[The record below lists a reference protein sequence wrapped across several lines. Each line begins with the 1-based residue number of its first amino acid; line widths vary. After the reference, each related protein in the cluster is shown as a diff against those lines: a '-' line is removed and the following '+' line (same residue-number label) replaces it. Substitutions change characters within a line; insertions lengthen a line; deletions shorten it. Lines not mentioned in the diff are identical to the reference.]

1 MVEVTFFDE
10 ADFLNEDEAFVAM
23 MNQGT
28 LKFNQTA
35 FKWMKLKDFK
45 CMKIGHDSPGN
56 PELATKLFFVPN
68 NEEPKKGINF
78 KFCNYAGSRNSTISC
93 KRAIYQNSNLSSLI
107 ESRDTE
113 MKRLKITLDEKTKLH
128 CHLLTPQFCSVLVH
142 EHFYKATSIS
152 CIYSLYQNNDL
163 NYIGETRD
171 LKQTISRHQSE
182 GKKFDKV
189 RYSALKNNEN
199 LRKYWER
206 FFLLKYKEENN
217 GRLPEYNKLVPYET
231 KLEQQNLIS
240 IDERK
245 AVNNG

>member
-152 CIYSLYQNNDL
+152 CIYSLYQNN
-163 NYIGETRD
+163 
-171 LKQTISRHQSE
+171 
-182 GKKFDKV
+182 
-189 RYSALKNNEN
+189 
-199 LRKYWER
+199 
-206 FFLLKYKEENN
+206 
-217 GRLPEYNKLVPYET
+217 
-231 KLEQQNLIS
+231 
-240 IDERK
+240 ERK
-245 AVNNG
+245 SE